1 MKPLHPFIGGPSPSA
16 KAKAQDKV
24 LSEEVELPPQI
35 QEQLARLQQL
45 QQTLQAVNSQKQQLE
60 IEASETERA
69 LSELDK
75 LNDGSVVY
83 KSVGSLLLRS
93 NRQTLLTE
101 LKERKDLLGT
111 RVTVLGRQEER
122 TKERIKELQE
132 KLQEKLRPAGSS
144 AN

>member
-1 MKPLHPFIGGPSPSA
+1 M
-16 KAKAQDKV
+16 
-24 LSEEVELPPQI
+24 SEEVELPPQI